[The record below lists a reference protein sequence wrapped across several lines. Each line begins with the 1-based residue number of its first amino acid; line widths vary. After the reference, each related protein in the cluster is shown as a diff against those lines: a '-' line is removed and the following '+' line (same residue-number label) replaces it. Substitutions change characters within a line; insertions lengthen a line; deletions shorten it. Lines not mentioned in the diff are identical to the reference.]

1 MISED
6 GMGLVVG
13 GVEEEIFEVDIELQL
28 SEYID
33 QLSDKK

>member
-6 GMGLVVG
+6 GLSMVVG
-13 GVEEEIFEVDIELQL
+13 GVEEEIFGVDIELQL

>member
-1 MISED
+1 MSED